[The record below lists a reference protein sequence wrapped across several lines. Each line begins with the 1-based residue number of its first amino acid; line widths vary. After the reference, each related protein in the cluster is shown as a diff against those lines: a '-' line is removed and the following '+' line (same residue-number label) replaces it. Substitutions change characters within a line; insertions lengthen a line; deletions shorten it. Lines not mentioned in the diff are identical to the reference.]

1 MVSKEQ
7 RCTGQGKK
15 TGAGQKHFAGSGANG
30 ETMMP
35 TEKTSTK
42 LNRRKFLATAA
53 IAGAAGSVP
62 PATAALA
69 ETSTASQA
77 RVPSALPPNAHVA
90 AAESGT
96 PQPPA
101 AAPESGPPGSDF
113 MVDVIKT
120 LDIKYLP
127 ANPASSYR
135 GIHESLI
142 NYGKNTMPEFLTCMH
157 EESSVAMC
165 HGYFKA
171 TGKPLMTLVHGVV
184 GLQHATMSVYN
195 AWCDRVPVIILGG
208 NDMDAAHRAPGVPTF
223 HSAQDINAIVRDYT
237 KWDDTPVSAQHFAE
251 SFVRM
256 YKIATTPPY
265 GPVMMSLDGGL
276 QTDPA
281 RDFGQPL
288 YIPKFFA
295 AAPPQGDLA
304 AVKEAAKLLASAERP
319 VIVVDRAARTQNG
332 VDLLIELAELLQAPV
347 VDQGNRM
354 NFPNTHYLN
363 RPANVIPQADVIIGM
378 ELSDYWGTVNGFIDN
393 ANEGWGHYASKIK
406 PGTKL
411 ISISGVD
418 LLTKSNYQ
426 DFQQFQSIDISMP
439 GDAEATLPSLIEA
452 VKSAIGNDRKDGIS
466 KRGDGIRQAHLK
478 GLQATK
484 EAAAIAWDAQPIS
497 TARLLME
504 TYAQI
509 KDEDWSLVSTSGN
522 TSNWA
527 NRLWPMEKHYRW
539 LGWSG
544 GYGVGY
550 GAPASVGAA
559 LGNRDQGRFSI
570 SIQSD
575 GDLMY
580 APGVLWTAARH
591 KIPLLAVMHNNRGY
605 HQEVMHIQR
614 MSNFR
619 NRVANIGNDLAPIG
633 TSIMNP
639 DIQYH
644 ELAKSM
650 GWWAKGP
657 ITDPADLG
665 PAIKEAVAVVK
676 TGQPALV
683 NVVTQPR

>member
-1 MVSKEQ
+1 
-7 RCTGQGKK
+7 
-15 TGAGQKHFAGSGANG
+15 
-30 ETMMP
+30 MP

-53 IAGAAGSVP
+53 IAGAAGGVP
-62 PATAALA
+62 PAALA
-69 ETSTASQA
+69 ETSTAAQPQT
-77 RVPSALPPNAHVA
+77 RLPSALPPNARVA

-96 PQPPA
+96 PQAPA
-101 AAPESGPPGSDF
+101 ASSENGPPGSDF

-120 LDIKYLP
+120 LDIKYVP

-276 QTDPA
+276 QTDPV

-304 AVKEAAKLLASAERP
+304 AVKEAAKLLATAERP

-332 VDLLIELAELLQAPV
+332 VDLLVQLAELLQAPV

-354 NFPNTHYLN
+354 NFPTTHYLN
-363 RPANVIPQADVIIGM
+363 RPANVIAQADVVIGM
-378 ELSDYWGTVNGFIDN
+378 ELSDYWGTVNGFLDN
-393 ANEGWGHYASKIK
+393 GNNGFGQNVSKIK

-411 ISISGVD
+411 ISISSVD

-426 DFQQFQSIDISMP
+426 DFQQFQSVDISMP
-439 GDAEATLPSLIEA
+439 GDAEATLPSLIDA
-452 VKSAIGNDRKDGIS
+452 VKSAIGNDRKDAIG
-466 KRGDGIRQAHLK
+466 KRGDGIRQAHAK

-509 KDEDWSLVSTSGN
+509 KDENWSLVSTAGN

-527 NRLWPMEKHYRW
+527 NRLWPMEKYYQW

-550 GAPASVGAA
+550 GAPASIGAA
-559 LGNRDQGRFSI
+559 LGNRDQGRFSV

-657 ITDPADLG
+657 VTDPADLG

>member
-1 MVSKEQ
+1 MPA
-7 RCTGQGKK
+7 KK
-15 TGAGQKHFAGSGANG
+15 TS
-30 ETMMP
+30 P
-35 TEKTSTK
+35 K
-42 LNRRKFLATAA
+42 LDRRRFLATAA
-53 IAGAAGSVP
+53 LAGAAGSVP
-62 PATAALA
+62 PAGAALA
-69 ETSTASQA
+69 GTAAAPQA
-77 RVPSALPPNAHVA
+77 EPRLPSALPPNARVA
-90 AAESGT
+90 AAEAGT
-96 PQPPA
+96 PQAPA
-101 AAPESGPPGSDF
+101 ASSENGPPGSDF

-157 EESSVAMC
+157 EESAVGMC

-184 GLQHATMSVYN
+184 GLQHATMAVYN

-208 NDMDAAHRAPGVPTF
+208 NDMDAAHRTPGVPTF

-276 QTDPA
+276 QTEPV
-281 RDFGQPL
+281 RDHGQPL

-295 AAPPQGDLA
+295 AAPPQADLA
-304 AVKEAAKLLASAERP
+304 AVKEAARLLANAERP

-332 VDLLIELAELLQAPV
+332 VDLLIQLAELLQAPV

-363 RPANVIPQADVIIGM
+363 RPATVIGQADVVIGM

-393 ANEGWGHYASKIK
+393 GNDGWGHYVSKIK

-411 ISISGVD
+411 ISISSVD

-439 GDAEATLPSLIEA
+439 GDAEATLPSLIDA
-452 VKSAIGNDRKDGIS
+452 VKSAIGNDRKDAIS
-466 KRGDGIRQAHLK
+466 KRGDGIRQAHAK
-478 GLQATK
+478 GLDATK
-484 EAAAIAWDAQPIS
+484 QAAAIAWDAQPIS

-509 KDEDWSLVSTSGN
+509 KDENWSLVSTAGN

-527 NRLWPMEKHYRW
+527 NRLWPMEKYYQW
-539 LGWSG
+539 LGASG

-550 GAPASVGAA
+550 GAPASIGAA
-559 LGNRDQGRFSI
+559 LGNRDLGRFSV

-644 ELAKSM
+644 DLAKSM

>member
-1 MVSKEQ
+1 MSRKE
-7 RCTGQGKK
+7 
-15 TGAGQKHFAGSGANG
+15 AA
-30 ETMMP
+30 P
-35 TEKTSTK
+35 K
-42 LNRRKFLATAA
+42 LDRRKFLAAA
-53 IAGAAGSVP
+53 AVAGAAGSVP
-62 PATAALA
+62 GAQAAPAPSVEQQRL
-69 ETSTASQA
+69 
-77 RVPSALPPNAHVA
+77 PSALPPNARVA
-90 AAESGT
+90 AAETG
-96 PQPPA
+96 
-101 AAPESGPPGSDF
+101 APEMPHENGTPGSDF

-120 LDIKYLP
+120 FDIKYVP

-142 NYGKNTMPEFLTCMH
+142 NYGKNSMPEFLTCMH

-171 TGKPLMTLVHGVV
+171 TGKPLMTLVHGTV
-184 GLQHATMSVYN
+184 GLMHATMSVYN

-208 NDMDAAHRAPGVPTF
+208 NDLDAARRAPGVPTF

-237 KWDDTPVSAQHFAE
+237 KWDDNPVSLQAFAQ

-256 YKIATTPPY
+256 FKIATTPPY
-265 GPVMMSLDGGL
+265 GPVMMALDGGL
-276 QTDPA
+276 QTEPVRQD
-281 RDFGQPL
+281 GEKL

-295 AAPPQGDLA
+295 ASPPQGDSG
-304 AVKEAAKLLASAERP
+304 AVKEAARLLANAEHP

-332 VDLLIELAELLQAPV
+332 VKLLVELAELLQAPV
-347 VDQGNRM
+347 IDQGNRM
-354 NFPNTHYLN
+354 NFPNTHYLA
-363 RPANVIPQADVIIGM
+363 RPATVIKDADVIIGM
-378 ELSDYWGTVNGFIDN
+378 EVSDYWNTVNGFIDN
-393 ANEGWGHYASKIK
+393 GYDGLGKNVTKIK

-411 ISISGVD
+411 ISISSVD

-426 DFQQFQSIDISMP
+426 DFQRFQSIDVSMP
-439 GDAEATLPSLIEA
+439 ADAEATLPALIEA
-452 VKSAIGNDRKDGIS
+452 VKSALPNDRKDAIS
-466 KRGDGIRQAHLK
+466 KRGSGIRDAHAK
-478 GLQATK
+478 GLENTK
-484 EAAAIAWDAQPIS
+484 QAAAIAWDASPLS
-497 TARLLME
+497 TARLLSE
-504 TYAQI
+504 VYAQI
-509 KDEDWSLVSTSGN
+509 KDQDWSLVATGGN

-527 NRLWPMEKHYRW
+527 NRLWPMEKHYQW
-539 LGWSG
+539 LGASG

-550 GAPASVGAA
+550 SAPASIGAA
-559 LGNRDQGRFSI
+559 LGNRDLGRFSV

-614 MSNFR
+614 MANFR
-619 NRVANIGNDLAPIG
+619 DRVANTGNDLAPIG

-644 ELAKSM
+644 DLARSM

-676 TGQPALV
+676 TGQPALL
-683 NVVTQPR
+683 NVWTQPR

>member
-1 MVSKEQ
+1 MP
-7 RCTGQGKK
+7 KK
-15 TGAGQKHFAGSGANG
+15 DS
-30 ETMMP
+30 
-35 TEKTSTK
+35 SLK
-42 LNRRKFLATAA
+42 LNRRKFLTAA
-53 IAGAAGSVP
+53 AVAGATGAVN
-62 PATAALA
+62 PAKSAIAPDAQQRL
-69 ETSTASQA
+69 
-77 RVPSALPPNAHVA
+77 PSALPPNAHVA
-90 AAESGT
+90 AVENGT
-96 PQPPA
+96 PQMPA
-101 AAPESGPPGSDF
+101 HDNGTPGSDF

-127 ANPASSYR
+127 ANPAASYR
-135 GIHESLI
+135 GLHESLI

-157 EESSVAMC
+157 EESAVGMC

-184 GLQHATMSVYN
+184 GLQHATMAVYN
-195 AWCDRVPVIILGG
+195 AWCDRVPVLIIGG
-208 NDMDAAHRAPGVPTF
+208 NDLDAAHRPPGVPTF
-223 HSAQDINAIVRDYT
+223 HSGQDINAIVRDYT
-237 KWDDTPVSAQHFAE
+237 KWDDSPVSSQHFAQ

-265 GPVMMSLDGGL
+265 GPVMMALDAVL
-276 QTDPA
+276 QNEPI
-281 RDFGQPL
+281 RDFGEKL
-288 YIPKFFA
+288 YIPKFFPS
-295 AAPPQGDLA
+295 APPQGDSG
-304 AVKEAAKLLASAERP
+304 AVKEAARLLANAERP
-319 VIVVDRAARTQNG
+319 VIVVDRAARTPDG
-332 VDLLIELAELLQAPV
+332 VKLLVELAELLQAPV

-354 NFPNTHYLN
+354 NFPNTHPLS
-363 RPANVIPQADVIIGM
+363 RPPNVVSQADVVIGM
-378 ELSDYWGTVNGFIDN
+378 ELSDYWATVNGFIDN
-393 ANEGWGHYASKIK
+393 GNNGFGKNITKTK

-411 ISISGVD
+411 ISISSVD
-418 LLTKSNYQ
+418 LITKSNYQ
-426 DFQQFQSIDISMP
+426 DFQRFQSIDVAMP
-439 GDAEATLPSLIEA
+439 GDAEATLPALIEA
-452 VKSAIGNDRKDGIS
+452 VKSAISSDRKDAMT
-466 KRGDGIRQAHLK
+466 KRGDAIRQAHAK
-478 GLQATK
+478 GLDATK
-484 EAAAIAWDAQPIS
+484 QAAAIAWDSSPIN
-497 TARLLME
+497 TARLVME

-509 KDEDWSLVSTSGN
+509 KDLDWSLVSTAGN

-527 NRLWPMEKHYRW
+527 NRLWPIEKHHQW

-559 LGNRDQGRFSI
+559 LGNRDQGRFSV

-605 HQEVMHIQR
+605 HQEVMHLQR
-614 MSNFR
+614 LSNFR
-619 NRVANIGNDLAPIG
+619 NRVVNIGNDLGPIG

-657 ITDPADLG
+657 IVDPADLG

-676 TGQPALV
+676 DGQPALV
-683 NVVTQPR
+683 NVMTQPR